1 VATTL
6 IPNIIHAE
14 LAFKKR
20 KRILLRIF
28 YPFFNIYFSL
38 FLHKVKKYLFFDSCM
53 KHVFPVIFKKKEK
66 SSVDKH
72 YLNFNI
78 PELNLVESHKWLSI
92 LITSSEP

>member
-1 VATTL
+1 
-6 IPNIIHAE
+6 
-14 LAFKKR
+14 
-20 KRILLRIF
+20 
-28 YPFFNIYFSL
+28 
-38 FLHKVKKYLFFDSCM
+38 M